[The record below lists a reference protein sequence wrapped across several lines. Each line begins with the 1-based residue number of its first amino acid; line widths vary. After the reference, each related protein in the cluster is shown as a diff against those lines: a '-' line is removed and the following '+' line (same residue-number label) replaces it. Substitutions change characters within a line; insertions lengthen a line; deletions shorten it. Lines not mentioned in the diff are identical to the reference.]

1 MAFSK
6 KEREASLK
14 KAGKYLETLS
24 KDLIKDEQDIVNV
37 AKLSIGEAVDIDID
51 KLEPFPE
58 HTYENYDEDRM
69 NELVKSI
76 KEIGLQT
83 PIILWDNGGDKYIIL
98 AGHNRVKAHKTL
110 GYTKIPAIIK
120 KNLSKEEATII
131 VNQTNMVQRAFESLS
146 LYEKASS
153 IYQIKVAKE
162 DFEKL
167 HPNQNNENEENKKT
181 QTKQSSIRSLEREFG
196 IYKSQIAIYLTL
208 YQGFNKSKKWF
219 SYMENTKDRRQVF
232 DMNTGIVLCKL
243 DKKIL
248 KALFEY
254 IDDNNITKIS
264 KEQAKA
270 LVEIVNNKS
279 NLEYKDMNKVLI
291 LEPKNKKANK
301 PITFK
306 RELLNDY
313 FPKGATEEEIMNEII
328 EMLKQKK
335 EQFKS

>member
-1 MAFSK
+1 MSFSK
-6 KEREASLK
+6 KDKDYALK
-14 KAGKYLETLS
+14 KSGKYVETLS
-24 KDLIKDEQDIVNV
+24 SDLVKTEQDIVKV
-37 AKLSIGEAVDIDID
+37 AKLSIGEVVDIDID
-51 KLEPFPE
+51 KLEPFPD
-58 HTYENYDEDRM
+58 HTYEGYDEERM
-69 NELVKSI
+69 KELVESI
-76 KEIGLQT
+76 KKYGLQT

-167 HPNQNNENEENKKT
+167 HQNQIQNNETEDSKKS
-181 QTKQSSIRSLEREFG
+181 QAKQSSIRSLEREFG
-196 IYKSQIAIYLTL
+196 IYKSQINNYLTL

-232 DMNTGIVLCKL
+232 DMNTALVLCKL

-279 NLEYKDMNKVLI
+279 DLEYKDMNKVLI
-291 LEPKNKKANK
+291 LEPRNKKANK

-306 RELLNDY
+306 REQLSDF
-313 FPKGATEEEIMNEII
+313 FPKGATEEDIMNEII

-335 EQFKS
+335 EAS

>member
-6 KEREASLK
+6 KEREAALNKTS
-14 KAGKYLETLS
+14 KYVETLS
-24 KDLIKDEQDIVNV
+24 SDLIKTEKEIVEV
-37 AKLSIGEAVDIDID
+37 AKLSIGKVEDIDID

-58 HTYENYDEDRM
+58 HTYESYDEDRM
-69 NELVKSI
+69 NELVESI
-76 KEIGLQT
+76 KKYGLQT

-98 AGHNRVKAHKTL
+98 AGHNRVKAHKKL

-120 KNLSKEEATII
+120 NNLSKEEATII
-131 VNQTNMVQRAFESLS
+131 VNQTNMVQRAFENLS

-153 IYQIKVAKE
+153 IYQIKIAKE
-162 DFEKL
+162 DYEKL
-167 HPNQNNENEENKKT
+167 HPSQNNETENDKKS
-181 QTKQSSIRSLEREFG
+181 QAKQSSTRSLEREFG
-196 IYKSQIAIYLTL
+196 ILKSQIAKYLTL

-219 SYMENTKDRRQVF
+219 SYMENTKVQKQVF
-232 DMNTGIVLCKL
+232 DMNTGVILCKL
-243 DKKIL
+243 DKKTL

-254 IDDNNITKIS
+254 IDDNQIAKITS
-264 KEQAKA
+264 EQAKA

-279 NLEYKDMNKVLI
+279 ELEYKDMNKILI

-328 EMLKQKK
+328 KMLKQKK
-335 EQFKS
+335 ETN